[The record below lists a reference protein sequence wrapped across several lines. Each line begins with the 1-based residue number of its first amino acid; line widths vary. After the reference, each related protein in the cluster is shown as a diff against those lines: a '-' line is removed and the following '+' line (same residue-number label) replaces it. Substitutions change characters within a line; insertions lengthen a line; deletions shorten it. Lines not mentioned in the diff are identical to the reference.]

1 MNDDELEDML
11 AKKAFGVC
19 RRYPPVAVTHE
30 DCGGF
35 YGFRGDATDYFEF
48 VHTEIGDWCGEFLP
62 SNVENQRHRYGVRWI
77 DLLGRFVSHVNPSNR
92 NLLHTPQAYSKLNQR
107 VESLNH
113 LLGMDFGV
121 PQIEF
126 ACFPMNI

>member
-1 MNDDELEDML
+1 MNKESCRNRKFWISKYCIDDLEDDIRRDLVNDDELEDML
-11 AKKAFGVC
+11 AKKVFGVC

-62 SNVENQRHRYGVRWI
+62 SNE
-77 DLLGRFVSHVNPSNR
+77 
-92 NLLHTPQAYSKLNQR
+92 TK
-107 VESLNH
+107 
-113 LLGMDFGV
+113 
-121 PQIEF
+121 
-126 ACFPMNI
+126 